1 MDAEDKNGKEVR
13 DELDPLRVDRPRGI
27 LTEADRKYLT
37 NHPDSE
43 IEPRTHGERRARERI
58 RQRVIHAILDFRI
71 LAEYLE
77 DRDRERI
84 FRAQR
89 TEGDPVRYVASS
101 IVDVITFLY
110 LYEDHSE
117 IFAQSVKTGIERAF
131 RYEGWL
137 GEAEVVIDA
146 ERTEPLPELPEVA
159 REMGI
164 SGTEADHPLIQLYHE
179 GKLTE
184 DELKASLEGILQLKS
199 ESGSS

>member
-1 MDAEDKNGKEVR
+1 MEAEDKNEKEVR

-58 RQRVIHAILDFRI
+58 RQRVIHSILDFRI

-84 FRAQR
+84 FSAQFD
-89 TEGDPVRYVASS
+89 EGDPVRYVASS
-101 IVDVITFLY
+101 IVDIITFLY
-110 LYEDHSE
+110 LYEDHPE

-164 SGTEADHPLIQLYHE
+164 SETEADHPLIELYHE

-184 DELKASLEGILQLKS
+184 DELKASLEGILQLNG
-199 ESGSS
+199 ESSLS